1 DTVRVWDLEVTS
13 PRPAASSTYQRA
25 RRGSSNTV
33 GSFGS
38 AHEVESA
45 HASMS
50 SAYSVDGAGKAI
62 DSITTVSWAANGNT
76 FAVGGRGSTI
86 RQYSRTGE
94 LLQDMKPGRRADQL
108 GVADIAAVQH
118 YGASS
123 EALFVAIN
131 STKQVRRWDFVRKD
145 YTAVCQTHENDISC
159 MAVCTKKRIVASATA
174 QGGEIA
180 VFNLLHNT
188 RTDLRSATH
197 KALTCIDISPGL
209 RSQIAVGS
217 EDGLLQLFDTSRS
230 GLAPLKAFS
239 HVHSAP
245 VRGVAF
251 HPVSSATILSVGLDG
266 RIAMTDTNA
275 YASGNSSAGINVAS
289 PPTCL
294 ATTQDS
300 YVIGVGT
307 IDGDVLVYDTR
318 GSATPLWRGSTGS
331 RRAVTSISLTRRVDA
346 SAESTS
352 QPLRRAASTSSTS
365 REARGTNHGAIRNAH
380 GSLDERP
387 MASSLAERQ
396 RTRSSAIAGVSV
408 TRENRPPITAAAAD
422 AAKGDGCIRPP
433 HHPSINR
440 FRSAINE
447 HRMNTAVNG
456 GSAKPVAVP
465 THSAADATGTRSPR
479 VTKTDCAPE
488 GGTSEDDVDNMA
500 LLMKDRSYMELLSPA
515 KTTTAVGQSSRD
527 AHGARYNDDILA
539 LLSRSRTA
547 AKAPSLPA
555 ASSRVSLKSPAKA
568 VDHTS
573 NLLHSTPTEKSA
585 SSRIKSP
592 PNVSSCAVVVDD
604 MDTSPMPQPYRPAA
618 RGRLGSRT
626 HDAGDSMMEMFTP
639 ERNKPSLLPAQLPKS
654 SSGPV
659 GNGLSTNLAH
669 TLVAQL
675 LEKQGEKTCSDST
688 KLASSGDG
696 ISLAAHRP
704 SVNFVSRSS
713 SDRFIE
719 PPAQASAGNTPVAV
733 PNDHSGENADK
744 QSAKL
749 ILPSPHLATNR
760 SAVGIELLS
769 PPDCLPP
776 APKRP
781 CREEDQLGMASS
793 AAVMSGLGDI
803 GSSVLQNLLADA
815 LTPLREQLRGEIRN
829 LHLDM
834 IRQGFVYQEQVRALR
849 QECNEARDL
858 RQELDKLRRE
868 NEQLRRHIPFFGS
881 SDSAA

>member
-1 DTVRVWDLEVTS
+1 
-13 PRPAASSTYQRA
+13 
-25 RRGSSNTV
+25 
-33 GSFGS
+33 
-38 AHEVESA
+38 
-45 HASMS
+45 
-50 SAYSVDGAGKAI
+50 
-62 DSITTVSWAANGNT
+62 
-76 FAVGGRGSTI
+76 
-86 RQYSRTGE
+86 
-94 LLQDMKPGRRADQL
+94 
-108 GVADIAAVQH
+108 
-118 YGASS
+118 
-123 EALFVAIN
+123 
-131 STKQVRRWDFVRKD
+131 
-145 YTAVCQTHENDISC
+145 
-159 MAVCTKKRIVASATA
+159 
-174 QGGEIA
+174 
-180 VFNLLHNT
+180 
-188 RTDLRSATH
+188 
-197 KALTCIDISPGL
+197 
-209 RSQIAVGS
+209 
-217 EDGLLQLFDTSRS
+217 
-230 GLAPLKAFS
+230 
-239 HVHSAP
+239 
-245 VRGVAF
+245 
-251 HPVSSATILSVGLDG
+251 
-266 RIAMTDTNA
+266 
-275 YASGNSSAGINVAS
+275 
-289 PPTCL
+289 
-294 ATTQDS
+294 
-300 YVIGVGT
+300 
-307 IDGDVLVYDTR
+307 
-318 GSATPLWRGSTGS
+318 
-331 RRAVTSISLTRRVDA
+331 
-346 SAESTS
+346 
-352 QPLRRAASTSSTS
+352 
-365 REARGTNHGAIRNAH
+365 
-380 GSLDERP
+380 
-387 MASSLAERQ
+387 
-396 RTRSSAIAGVSV
+396 
-408 TRENRPPITAAAAD
+408 
-422 AAKGDGCIRPP
+422 GDGCIRPP

-515 KTTTAVGQSSRD
+515 KTTTAVGQSSRE
-527 AHGARYNDDILA
+527 AHGARHNDDILA

-719 PPAQASAGNTPVAV
+719 PPAQASAGNTPVTV
-733 PNDHSGENADK
+733 PNDHSGENSDK

-749 ILPSPHLATNR
+749 ILPSRHLATNR

-781 CREEDQLGMASS
+781 CREEDQPGMASS

-881 SDSAA
+881 SDSAAAP